1 MVSLEIKILAKILRR
16 IFGGEVFSKL
26 SDEDISE
33 KSLDE
38 RTLKLLEGRTFE
50 FECEKK
56 TIKITLKFS
65 EPKDEIYKAEKGRT
79 PYDIICYGFVMV
91 R

>member
-1 MVSLEIKILAKILRR
+1 LVSLEIKILAKILRR

-50 FECEKK
+50 FEYEKK
-56 TIKITLKFS
+56 QLK
-65 EPKDEIYKAEKGRT
+65 
-79 PYDIICYGFVMV
+79 
-91 R
+91 